1 MDEELRKLNAQK
13 VIRFEDIMN
22 AEGGNEMEEEEE
34 NKFHE
39 LFMKEVKKKEL
50 EEKMR
55 LREDEDEQEDID
67 MEQ

>member
-22 AEGGNEMEEEEE
+22 AEKGNEMEEEEE
-34 NKFHE
+34 DKFHE

-67 MEQ
+67 LE